1 MCGLSIF
8 FHEQHKA
15 MVSKGGD
22 PEKSALSIVDMLAP
36 GLEKLGHYKEARE
49 YRGPEFAANNKR
61 LMLENQD
68 PFAGKIRVTPD
79 GKISVI
85 DAIKCMIFMKPDG
98 SFTTN
103 SFRHASEAFKKL
115 CSAHEEVYDG
125 IVHFR
130 FTGQGQR
137 ETPVTDRQ
145 GIIKIIQVLPGK
157 KAAAFRQSVAVLLER
172 YLDADPALIQE
183 LLDRYRDNTG
193 EEFVPLPRQ
202 QVSEAP
208 RIKSCESN
216 KLDMRAIKE
225 SSAKPVPSRVYAI
238 VNNAANKL
246 VTGYEQTADYR
257 KDQGLT
263 KKSQATR
270 DTFTDPMCA
279 LTEFFHLRHQ
289 EEVLD
294 GKDPEKTALVMV
306 EALAPGLEKLG
317 HYNKAREYRGPEF
330 AANNKRLMLEN
341 QAWNRDKRIKAS

>member
-61 LMLENQD
+61 LMLEN
-68 PFAGKIRVTPD
+68 
-79 GKISVI
+79 
-85 DAIKCMIFMKPDG
+85 
-98 SFTTN
+98 
-103 SFRHASEAFKKL
+103 
-115 CSAHEEVYDG
+115 
-125 IVHFR
+125 
-130 FTGQGQR
+130 
-137 ETPVTDRQ
+137 
-145 GIIKIIQVLPGK
+145 
-157 KAAAFRQSVAVLLER
+157 
-172 YLDADPALIQE
+172 
-183 LLDRYRDNTG
+183 
-193 EEFVPLPRQ
+193 Q

-289 EEVLD
+289 EEVFA

-341 QAWNRDKRIKAS
+341 QAWNRDKRMKS

>member
-61 LMLENQD
+61 LMLEN
-68 PFAGKIRVTPD
+68 
-79 GKISVI
+79 
-85 DAIKCMIFMKPDG
+85 
-98 SFTTN
+98 
-103 SFRHASEAFKKL
+103 
-115 CSAHEEVYDG
+115 
-125 IVHFR
+125 
-130 FTGQGQR
+130 
-137 ETPVTDRQ
+137 Q

-289 EEVLD
+289 EEVLA

-341 QAWNRDKRIKAS
+341 QAWNRDKRIKS